1 MLDYGPA
8 FTAAREHGLGRTVHA
23 GEGRPPEEI
32 AVAIEVLH
40 AQRIGHGTTLLDE
53 PEVVDLVLDKGVII
67 EACPTSNVHTGAI
80 GSLQEH
86 PIARWLELGIAACI
100 CTDNTF
106 FSCVDAPGELQAVA
120 HAHGLRTDQV
130 SELIEHGHR
139 GAFSRS

>member
-1 MLDYGPA
+1 MP
-8 FTAAREHGLGRTVHA
+8 
-23 GEGRPPEEI
+23 
-32 AVAIEVLH
+32 VAKELELERFASH
-40 AQRIGHGTTLLDE
+40 
-53 PEVVDLVLDKGVII
+53 PNFI

-86 PIARWLELGIAACI
+86 PIARRVELGVPACL

-106 FSCVDAPGELQAVA
+106 FSYVDAPGELQAVA

-130 SELIEHGHR
+130 SELIEHGDR